1 MKTLFTLLMPLLM
14 VVAFIASSKLF
25 AKADYYSSAIFYI
38 ASFCAASLWVAIV
51 SSKKLIL
58 R

>member
-14 VVAFIASSKLF
+14 VVTFIASSKLF
-25 AKADYYSSAIFYI
+25 SQADYYTSAVFYI
-38 ASFCAASLWVAIV
+38 ASFCTASLWVAII
-51 SSKKLIL
+51 SSKKLVL

>member
-1 MKTLFTLLMPLLM
+1 MKTLFTILMPLLM
-14 VVAFIASSKLF
+14 VVSFIASSRLF
-25 AKADYYSSAIFYI
+25 AQAEYFPSAIFYI
-38 ASFCAASLWVAIV
+38 ASFCTAILWVAII